1 MEFERFV
8 LGKKRNQE
16 IMGTL
21 WASRERVRWG
31 VTGQKRTWVGVR
43 EGCPRCDFCL
53 SVSHGNAIRI
63 ITDTRESIYNKDAR
77 VVPRTQG

>member
-1 MEFERFV
+1 MSV
-8 LGKKRNQE
+8 LSWKKKETKR
-16 IMGTL
+16 L
-21 WASRERVRWG
+21 WGLRGLPRERVRWG
-31 VTGQKRTWVGVR
+31 VTGQKRTCVGVR

-63 ITDTRESIYNKDAR
+63 IADTRESIYNKDAR

>member
-1 MEFERFV
+1 MSI
-8 LGKKRNQE
+8 LSWKKKRNQE
-16 IMGTL
+16 IMGTP

-31 VTGQKRTWVGVR
+31 VTGQKRTCVGVR

-63 ITDTRESIYNKDAR
+63 IADTRESIYNKDAR